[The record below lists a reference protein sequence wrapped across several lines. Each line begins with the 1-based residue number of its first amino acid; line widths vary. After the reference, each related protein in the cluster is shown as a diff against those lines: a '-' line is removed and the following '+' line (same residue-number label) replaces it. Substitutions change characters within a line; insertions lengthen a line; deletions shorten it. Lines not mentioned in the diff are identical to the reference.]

1 MSFWKSITWQAW
13 KRPIEIPSIYK
24 EYNLSQKSL
33 ATLRRK
39 PSPASP
45 LSMLLQWCRL
55 FFRYFFEPAK
65 QHWAGGMGEKEATVQ
80 CYCLRLWLPGEFTD
94 ICNCSRDFIQIR
106 GILMS
111 MRTIKWVSDV
121 FKAYATKIYPE
132 SSVTHTTALAFT
144 CKSLLLHIVNLF
156 SAATMAWCNDHSLHL
171 QPLEKGL
178 KVKKSKDSQIVL
190 YVSRSTWVL
199 KSPIENN
206 ETTPT
211 AWHPSLWALY
221 NLDVYKR

>member
-1 MSFWKSITWQAW
+1 MLFVWSFTILDPRLHFGCLDENERACKPIDC
-13 KRPIEIPSIYK
+13 KRTS
-24 EYNLSQKSL
+24 
-33 ATLRRK
+33 
-39 PSPASP
+39 
-45 LSMLLQWCRL
+45 
-55 FFRYFFEPAK
+55 
-65 QHWAGGMGEKEATVQ
+65 
-80 CYCLRLWLPGEFTD
+80 WLPGEFTD
-94 ICNCSRDFIQIR
+94 ICNCSKDFIQIL

-111 MRTIKWVSDV
+111 IILRTPMKTTVAWLGLPHKISILLLLLLLLMRTIKWVSDV

-171 QPLEKGL
+171 QPLQKGL

-190 YVSRSTWVL
+190 HVYRSTWVL

-211 AWHPSLWALY
+211 A
-221 NLDVYKR
+221 